1 MPFVCAHL
9 WSKVALYSCW
19 NCILATSV
27 FSWVK
32 CGVEEWKSFT
42 LVSHNRQWLGAA
54 FIRNI
59 APLQFGYL
67 LNKSPQTS
75 LCVFHVNLCAHS
87 TLLYFAQTKCRDTT
101 VMKLMLWNWATQ
113 PAGFEEHP
121 WPFLRMRRCIEKNK
135 KKTPDTLI
143 VQGHQSCLKFTW
155 AQEFWW
161 QKTRPLLMM
170 HASKQSTNAITTEC
184 I

>member
-1 MPFVCAHL
+1 MQQASAEV
-9 WSKVALYSCW
+9 SKVKIYLYICHLYVHTCEAKLH
-19 NCILATSV
+19 CILAGIAFLQLV
-27 FSWVK
+27 FSAELNVVWRNQ
-32 CGVEEWKSFT
+32 SFT

-143 VQGHQSCLKFTW
+143 VQGHQSCLKFT
-155 AQEFWW
+155 
-161 QKTRPLLMM
+161 
-170 HASKQSTNAITTEC
+170 
-184 I
+184 

>member
-1 MPFVCAHL
+1 M
-9 WSKVALYSCW
+9 
-19 NCILATSV
+19 
-27 FSWVK
+27 
-32 CGVEEWKSFT
+32 EESKSFT

-135 KKTPDTLI
+135 ENPRHPYCSGPPKLPK
-143 VQGHQSCLKFTW
+143 VYMS
-155 AQEFWW
+155 
-161 QKTRPLLMM
+161 TRILVT
-170 HASKQSTNAITTEC
+170 KNTSTAHDAR
-184 I
+184 